1 MPIDHFKNLGNKSS
15 WTNKRVGSSNVSYSV
30 NPRIQK
36 LQKRKNIFKTPKIFS
51 KKLNVELK
59 NRPIKNISTKY
70 TLKSLKKNKKQFK
83 KFIIKMIPKAIIAFI
98 LLLIFTLILFAWYSR
113 DLPDPNKI
121 IDRSI
126 VQSTKIYD
134 KTGETM
140 LYDVHGNVQRTL
152 IEIKDLPPYVVNAT
166 ISIEDKNFYNHK
178 GISIWG
184 ILRGQIVPRLKGQRA
199 QGGSTL
205 TQQFV
210 KNAILTDERS
220 IERKIKEWILSYRIE
235 RKYSKEEILKMYF
248 NEIPYGSVLYGIE
261 SASNYYFDKHA
272 KDLTIAEAATLAAM
286 PQAPSYYSPY
296 GPNREE
302 LIGRQQYILGLMLKQ
317 KYITQEEHDNAIAE
331 KLVFKQKENNIKAPH
346 FVFYVKDE
354 LVEILGEKL
363 VEQGGLKVI
372 TTLDY
377 KKQEFAENLI
387 KEKTENYPSKYNA
400 NNAALLSID
409 VKSGD
414 IISMVG
420 SRDFWN
426 DDIDGQVNI
435 TLSKRQ
441 PGSSIKPLIY
451 TLAFEKGYQPETIVF
466 DVPTIFKTD
475 SGNYEPKNYDL
486 KNHGPI
492 ALRNALSGSLNI
504 PAVKVLY
511 LVGIPN
517 ALNYLKNIGYTTIGS
532 EDRYGL
538 SLVLGGLEVKMMEHL
553 NGFATLARNGVE
565 KPTRSILKVEDSNG
579 KVLYE
584 AKDSKGKKVMDEEAT
599 RKTTSALSDNSAR
612 SFIFG
617 ENNYLTLGDIPVA
630 AKTGTTND
638 FNDAWTIGYTPNIAT
653 AVWVGNNDNKK
664 MTSGADGSVVA
675 APIWNAFMREA
686 LKDIPKTGFA
696 GYDRKEISKPMLGGA
711 MMQET
716 KVRIDSS
723 SGLLATENTPPG
735 SIIEKTFNKIH
746 NILHYINREDP
757 LGSIPEDPSVDPNY
771 FSWEEAVVKWAKEN
785 NIETSDPPTEYE
797 TTHTEENKPNLNIT
811 SPQNNSTISEN
822 NINIEVNVN
831 AKNGNEINRVVY
843 KIDDKF
849 IGSNNNYPYNYN
861 YDFNDLIENGE
872 HILSVIVYDQD
883 ENFREQKIKLYLDL
897 TE

>member
-1 MPIDHFKNLGNKSS
+1 MPIDHFKKLDGKSQS
-15 WTNKRVGSSNVSYSV
+15 WTNKRVGSVGYTL
-30 NPRIQK
+30 NPRIKK
-36 LQKRKNIFKTPKIFS
+36 LQSRKRFKTPKIFS
-51 KKLNVELK
+51 KKLNIELK
-59 NRPIKNISTKY
+59 NRPIRNISTKY
-70 TLKSLKKNKKQFK
+70 TLKNLKRNKKEIK
-83 KFIIKMIPKAIIAFI
+83 NFIIKLIPKAIIFLILAIIFI
-98 LLLIFTLILFAWYSR
+98 LILFAWYSR

-134 KTGETM
+134 KTGDTL

-152 IEIKDLPPYVVNAT
+152 IEVSDLPSYVVNAT
-166 ISIEDKNFYNHK
+166 IAIEDKTFYTHK
-178 GISIWG
+178 GISVWG
-184 ILRGQIVPRLKGQRA
+184 IIRGQIVPRLKGQRA

-220 IERKIKEWILSYRIE
+220 IERKIKEWILSYQIE
-235 RKYSKEEILKMYF
+235 QKYSKQEILKMYF

-272 KDLTIAEAATLAAM
+272 KDLTIAEAAALAAM

-331 KLVFKQKENNIKAPH
+331 KIVFKQKESNIKAPH

-354 LVEILGEKL
+354 LTEILGEKL

-387 KEKTENYPSKYNA
+387 KEKTANYPSKYNA

-409 VKSGD
+409 VKNGD
-414 IISMVG
+414 ILSMVG
-420 SRDFWN
+420 SRDFF
-426 DDIDGQVNI
+426 DDSIDGQVNI

-441 PGSSIKPLIY
+441 PGSSIKPLVY

-475 SGNYEPKNYDL
+475 SGDYTPNNYDM
-486 KNHGPI
+486 KTRGPI
-492 ALRNALSGSLNI
+492 ALRNALAGSLNI
-504 PAVKVLY
+504 PSVKVLY
-511 LVGIPN
+511 LTGIPSV
-517 ALNYLKNIGYTTIGS
+517 LDFLKNVGYTTIGTA
-532 EDRYGL
+532 DRYGL
-538 SLVLGGLEVKMMEHL
+538 SLVLGGLEVKMMDHL
-553 NGFATLARNGVE
+553 NGFATLAREGVE
-565 KPTRSILKVEDSNG
+565 KPVRSILKVEDSKGN
-579 KVLYE
+579 VLYE
-584 AKDSKGKKVMDEEAT
+584 AEEPKGKKVMDQEAT
-599 RKTTSALSDNSAR
+599 RKTTSILSDNSAR

-638 FNDAWTIGYTPNIAT
+638 FNDAWTIGYTPYIAT

-664 MTSGADGSVVA
+664 MSSGADGSVVA
-675 APIWNAFMREA
+675 APIWNAYMREA
-686 LKDIPKTGFA
+686 LKDVPKTGFS
-696 GYDRKEISKPMLGGA
+696 GYQKQEISKPMLGGA

-716 KVRIDSS
+716 KVNINSAT
-723 SGLLATENTPPG
+723 GLLATENTPA
-735 SIIEKTFNKIH
+735 SSVIEKVFKKVH
-746 NILHYINREDP
+746 NILYYVNREDP
-757 LGSIPEDPSVDPNY
+757 LGNMPEDPSVDPNY
-771 FSWEEAVVKWAKEN
+771 ASWEFSVQKWAQEN
-785 NIETSDPPTEYE
+785 NIDTSDPPTEYD
-797 TTHTEENKPNLNIT
+797 TTYKEEDKPDLNIV
-811 SPQNNSTISEN
+811 SPLDNSTIREN
-822 NINIEVNVN
+822 NVNIEVSVN
-831 AKNGNEINRVVY
+831 AKNGNTIDRIIY
-843 KIDDKF
+843 KIDNKPMV
-849 IGSNNNYPYNYN
+849 SSRTYPYSYN
-861 YDFNDLIENGE
+861 YVFDSSFENGE
-872 HILSVIVYDQD
+872 HDLSVTVYDQNG
-883 ENFREQKIKLYLDL
+883 NFRENKIRFNVDVQN
-897 TE
+897 